1 MKISNQN
8 ERVKINPESS
18 IKNTPLFE
26 GKHLILEIYGCNYE
40 KLNDE
45 PYLRYQLNSAAKQ
58 ANALVLNIISNKFEP
73 YGVTAIALL
82 AESHVSIHTW
92 PESKYAAIDIFTC
105 GINMKPYLA
114 SQFLIETLEASKH
127 ILKTIT
133 REHPEFI
140 ENQVREI
147 R

>member
-8 ERVKINPESS
+8 ERVKINPKSI

-26 GKHLILEIYGCNYE
+26 GKHLILELYGCNYE

-45 PYLRYQLNSAAKQ
+45 LYLRYQLNSAAKQ

-82 AESHVSIHTW
+82 AESHMSIHTW

-105 GINMKPYLA
+105 GINMKPNLA

-127 ILKTIT
+127 ILKIIT

>member
-8 ERVKINPESS
+8 ERVNINPRSI

-26 GKHLILEIYGCNYE
+26 GKHLILELYGCNYE

-45 PYLRYQLNSAAKQ
+45 TYLRYQLNSAAKL